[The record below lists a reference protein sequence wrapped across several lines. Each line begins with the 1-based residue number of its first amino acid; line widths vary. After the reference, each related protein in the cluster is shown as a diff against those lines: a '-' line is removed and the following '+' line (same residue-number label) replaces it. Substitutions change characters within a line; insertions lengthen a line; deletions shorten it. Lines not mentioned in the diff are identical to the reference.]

1 LNDTTNVNDNIKFLL
16 VDDLEPNLLA
26 LAGLLQREGLELL
39 HAHSGAEALELL
51 LLHEVALAIL
61 DVQMPGMDGFELA
74 ELMRG
79 TERTRRVP
87 IIFLTAGA
95 LDLQRRFRGY
105 ELGAVD
111 FLFKPI
117 EPHILQSKAGVFF
130 DLAKQREH
138 LQAAQLKLS
147 QHAADL
153 EKTVE
158 ERTAQLQKTVQELE
172 AFSYSMAHDMRAP
185 LRGMQSFAR
194 LLIEDHSASLD
205 PTGRNFL
212 QRIAGSANRLDALI
226 RDVLD
231 YTRVLR
237 ADAALAPVD
246 LNVLLGDILATYPN
260 LHQSKADIRVEGL
273 LPRVLGHEAFLTQC
287 LSNLLGN
294 AVKFVRPG
302 VMPVVRIHADDD
314 AGTEPDSGRPDT
326 RFVRIWIEDNG
337 IGISDKDRE
346 RIFRMFERIH
356 PAAKFDGT
364 GIGLTI
370 ARKAA
375 QRMGGNIG
383 FESNTGSGSRFW
395 IDIQKAEKPADTA
408 GSPAR

>member
-1 LNDTTNVNDNIKFLL
+1 VNLATNVNTNIKFLL

-39 HAHSGAEALELL
+39 HARSGAEALELL
-51 LLHEVALAIL
+51 LIHDVALAIL

-95 LDLQRRFRGY
+95 VDMQRRFRGY

-117 EPHILQSKAGVFF
+117 EPHMLQSKAGVFF
-130 DLAKQREH
+130 ELAKQRQH
-138 LQAAQLKLS
+138 LQAAQHKLS
-147 QHAADL
+147 HYAADL
-153 EKTVE
+153 EKTVA
-158 ERTAQLQKTVQELE
+158 ERTAELQKTVQELE

-185 LRGMQSFAR
+185 LRGMQSFAQ
-194 LLIEDHSASLD
+194 LLLTDHSERLD
-205 PTGRNFL
+205 DNGRDFL
-212 QRIAGSANRLDALI
+212 RRIAGSANRLDALI

-237 ADAALAPVD
+237 ADATLSSVD
-246 LNVLLGDILATYPN
+246 LNLLLGDIIATYPN
-260 LHQSKADIRVEGL
+260 LHPAKADIHVNG
-273 LPRVLGHEAFLTQC
+273 PMPKVVGHEAFLTQC

-302 VMPVVRIHADDD
+302 VKPVVNIRATDQP
-314 AGTEPDSGRPDT
+314 GTD
-326 RFVRIWIEDNG
+326 FVRIWIEDNG
-337 IGISDKDRE
+337 IGIAEKDRQ

-356 PAAKFDGT
+356 PAEKFDGT

-375 QRMGGNIG
+375 ERMGGTIG
-383 FESNTGSGSRFW
+383 FDSDPACGSRFW
-395 IDIQKAEKPADTA
+395 IEVKKA
-408 GSPAR
+408 